1 VTQEATGATVCY
13 RHPGRATRLSCAS
26 CGRPICVDCSVDAA
40 VGQKCPECARP
51 EGRNRVVDVR
61 RRGSRFEQAPVSMT
75 LLAACVAI
83 GVVAILA
90 PAIDD
95 QLVQRFA
102 LVNFLVAE
110 GEWWRL
116 LTSAFL
122 HVGLM
127 HLAFN
132 MYALYLFGPELEMR
146 VGSLPFALL
155 YAASAV
161 GGGVASYLFAP
172 LDYVAVGASG
182 AIFGLF
188 GAWLFVAYRLRQ
200 SPGGRNL
207 LTQLGAILAINLAL
221 PLLLP
226 NIGWLAHIGGLVT
239 GIGIAALWSAVAV
252 GRPDAVLRRSVSAG
266 VVLVLLVA
274 VTFVA

>member
-1 VTQEATGATVCY
+1 MVTQEATGATVCY
-13 RHPGRATRLSCAS
+13 RHPDRATRLSCAS
-26 CGRPICVDCSVDAA
+26 CGRPICVDCSIDAA
-40 VGQKCPECARP
+40 VGQKCPDCARP

-61 RRGSRFEQAPVSMT
+61 RQTRFDRAPVSMSI
-75 LLAACVAI
+75 LAACVAI
-83 GVVAILA
+83 GVVTVLS
-90 PAIDD
+90 PAIDMA
-95 QLVQRFA
+95 LLNRFA
-102 LVNFLVAE
+102 LVNGLVAE

-132 MYALYLFGPELEMR
+132 MYALYLFGPELEGK

-155 YAASAV
+155 YAASAI
-161 GGGVASYLFAP
+161 GGGVASYVFGPA
-172 LDYVAVGASG
+172 DYVAVGASG

-188 GAWLFVAYRLRQ
+188 GAWLFVAYRMRQ

-207 LTQLGAILAINLAL
+207 LSQLLAMLAINLAL

-226 NIGWLAHIGGLVT
+226 NIGWLAHLGGLVT
-239 GIGIAALWSAVAV
+239 GALVAAIWSRVAV
-252 GRPDAVLRRSVSAG
+252 GHADAVRRRSISAG
-266 VVLVLLVA
+266 LVLAALVA
-274 VTFVA
+274 VVFVA

>member
-1 VTQEATGATVCY
+1 MTQEATGATVCY
-13 RHPGRATRLSCAS
+13 RHPDRATRLSCAN
-26 CGRPICVDCSVDAA
+26 CGKPICVDCSIDAA
-40 VGQKCPECARP
+40 VGQKCPDCARP

-61 RRGSRFEQAPVSMT
+61 RQTRFDRAPVSMT
-75 LLAACVAI
+75 ILAACVAI
-83 GVVAILA
+83 GVATLVS
-90 PAIDD
+90 PAIEAE
-95 QLVQRFA
+95 LGRRFA
-102 LVNFLVAE
+102 HFNVLVEA

-116 LTSAFL
+116 LTHAFL

-132 MYALYLFGPELEMR
+132 MYALYLFGPELEGK

-161 GGGVASYLFAP
+161 GGGVAAFLFAGP
-172 LDYVAVGASG
+172 EYVAVGASG

-188 GAWLFVAYRLRQ
+188 GAWLFVAYRMRH

-207 LTQLGAILAINLAL
+207 LSQLIAMLAINLAL

-226 NIGWLAHIGGLVT
+226 NIGWLAHLGGLVT
-239 GIGIAALWSAVAV
+239 GAVVAAIWSRVAV
-252 GRPDAVLRRSVSAG
+252 GHADAVRRRSISAG
-266 VVLVLLVA
+266 LVLVALLAVVLVP
-274 VTFVA
+274 